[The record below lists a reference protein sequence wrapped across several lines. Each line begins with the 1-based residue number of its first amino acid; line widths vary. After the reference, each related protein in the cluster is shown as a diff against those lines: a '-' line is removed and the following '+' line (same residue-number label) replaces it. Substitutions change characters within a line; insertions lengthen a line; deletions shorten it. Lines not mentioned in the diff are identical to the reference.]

1 MLTIIRDKLKTWVI
15 IILLFLVAIP
25 LAFLG
30 VGDYGNNQ
38 EQYAFKVNDQEIS
51 KSVVLQEMGQFKD
64 VLRKNYQGAIPP
76 IYNDQFI
83 KKITI
88 DNLIRR
94 NIENNISSSI
104 GLALSDQSIID
115 DITNTSSFRDE
126 KGFDSKLYKRR
137 LFMINMNPDVY
148 EQYIYQKGIREQLRK
163 AITDTSILSVN
174 DKKININA
182 NYHIKK
188 GKFYLLEVDNIKK
201 NINITLN
208 EINQYYEQNKNSF
221 LTNEE
226 AEFEFIRLNKVDFIN
241 SIQPS
246 KDELEEIYIKNLSS
260 GQYMQDTTYD
270 INHLVF
276 PISDNKEEIISLAKN
291 AYKELKSNK
300 NFKYIVKNYAVSKD
314 TKDNSGYLGKQ
325 SILEMPEIIKSN
337 INNMKPNE
345 IKLVT
350 SESNAVHII
359 KLNNIQTGVDKTFE
373 QVKSQIEDRL
383 INDKGSKEYFLTL
396 DKIKE
401 KLYVKNISLSEISKT
416 YNLKL
421 SNTSRIDF
429 AHKHEL
435 LTSNILL
442 ELFNN
447 INNTNLY
454 SPIYIS
460 NDDVLFILKKQ
471 YYPPEQLTLID
482 SENAIKAL
490 LMTQKSRAK
499 ISKLASNTLNNL
511 NNGTTSSYQEFSVY
525 KYDNKYDIEI
535 MKTINNQSPTN
546 KFISNK
552 MDSGNY
558 LLLKIDSIHFDS
570 IDKEK
575 VNTDNFLDY
584 LDNTQSE
591 SDYNSFYVSKYNDF
605 EIDIN
610 DSYLD
615 Q

>member
-201 NINITLN
+201 DINITLN

>member
-51 KSVVLQEMGQFKD
+51 KSIVLQEMGQFKD

>member
-104 GLALSDQSIID
+104 GLAFSDQSIID

-163 AITDTSILSVN
+163 AITDSSILSVN

-201 NINITLN
+201 DINITLN

-435 LTSNILL
+435 LSSNILL